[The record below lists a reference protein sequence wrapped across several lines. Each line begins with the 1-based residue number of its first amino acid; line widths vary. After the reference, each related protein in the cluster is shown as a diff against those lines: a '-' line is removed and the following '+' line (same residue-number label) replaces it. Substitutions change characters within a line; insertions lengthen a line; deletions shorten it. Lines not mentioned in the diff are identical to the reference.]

1 MYLQLSFF
9 CSSLT
14 CFNPNTLPLLKLV
27 VKSPLTATP
36 NGVQLG
42 YKQFS
47 IIVTMEFIWFA
58 SLSFAPSLFYSTFR
72 IIKKRSKCIGFHHSY
87 LKFWCESI
95 CNPKFLPTLNYHFFH
110 SLDLCS
116 GCMNPHVDCR
126 FEVVHLQINV

>member
-72 IIKKRSKCIGFHHSY
+72 IKVKKGVSV
-87 LKFWCESI
+87 LVSI
-95 CNPKFLPTLNYHFFH
+95 TATWSFDVKAFVIPIFCQL
-110 SLDLCS
+110 
-116 GCMNPHVDCR
+116 
-126 FEVVHLQINV
+126 